1 MKRLTKTGW
10 TSALLS
16 ISLMAGAPRGEAQT
30 VPCSS
35 ALERSGARQ
44 EGARAGRLVSQGL
57 AAARCDSL
65 VPQAPRPAYLTPV
78 VDSTFGSVVERITND
93 AGLPTSPVPGTWGS
107 DARHVYSKQQPWNS
121 DNTLLTIENR
131 GGGSPTRLIL
141 DGKTFAPKLAPCAN
155 YDLWDS
161 RWHPSRAHPHEQI
174 NVNHAGN
181 ELLSFA

>member
-93 AGLPTSPVPGTWGS
+93 AGLPTSPAGS
-107 DARHVYSKQQPWNS
+107 ARRS
-121 DNTLLTIENR
+121 
-131 GGGSPTRLIL
+131 GL
-141 DGKTFAPKLAPCAN
+141 DRT
-155 YDLWDS
+155 
-161 RWHPSRAHPHEQI
+161 SRAPI
-174 NVNHAGN
+174 SRCSTGA
-181 ELLSFA
+181 SRR